1 MPDNKLFYGDNLDV
15 LREHIASE
23 SVDLVYLDPPFNSN
37 ANYNILFKSP
47 AGVGADSQIEAF
59 EDTWHWND
67 KAEAAF
73 HDVMT
78 SGNTDVAE
86 LLRAMRGFLK
96 ENDMM
101 AYLAMMAVRLIELHR
116 VLKPT
121 GSLYLHC
128 DPTASHY
135 LKLLLDGVFGAGFR
149 SEISWKRSSAHND
162 GKQGRTQYGN
172 VRDVIFYY
180 TKGKNWTWNWLYT
193 SYDQSYIDSA
203 YRHSDAD
210 GRKYRRG
217 DLTAAKPGGDV
228 SYGWPIKR
236 KTGGEWEADLDEQYL
251 QPVDGWEYK
260 QIPPYKGRYW
270 AYSRANM
277 QEYARQNR
285 LAYASSGMP
294 EYKRYLDEMPGVPLQ
309 NTWDDIVPASGKESL
324 GYPTQKPVALLERII
339 NASSNEGD
347 VVLDP
352 FCGCGTAVDA
362 AQKLGRRWIGI
373 DVTHLSIGL
382 IERRLVDRYGPNQ
395 LAKAPGKNPPRSG
408 EGDRREAV
416 VEGALPTRDVAGA
429 GPPPSSTFAK
439 ATADATSPFR
449 GGLAYEVIG
458 TPKDIA
464 SAEKLAADE
473 PHQFQYWITQ
483 AIGGQPFQGGRK
495 GMDRGI
501 DGYIYFTKVN
511 EKKVGSV
518 NSSTE
523 AAIISVKAGQRVGV
537 AMVRDLKGV
546 MEREKAD
553 IGIFICVIA
562 PTREMEREAAA
573 AGVYTD
579 TQTGQQYPRL
589 QIYTLAEYFSGLRPK
604 VPMLDRQAGFKKAA
618 RTGDADKQGALSL
631 A

>member
-1 MPDNKLFYGDNLDV
+1 MTNRLFYGDNLDV

-59 EDTWHWND
+59 EDTWHWNE

-135 LKLLLDGVFGAGFR
+135 LKLLLDGVFGGGSFQN
-149 SEISWKRSSAHND
+149 EIVWSYRRWPTKAKRFQRMHDTILFYSKRDGDQTFHTLLEPPTESSM
-162 GKQGRTQYGN
+162 KRW
-172 VRDVIFYY
+172 
-180 TKGKNWTWNWLYT
+180 KGKAQKVTFDETGKRNPTLEE
-193 SYDQSYIDSA
+193 SEDSA
-203 YRHSDAD
+203 GVAMNAVWSIPIIAPV
-210 GRKYRRG
+210 
-217 DLTAAKPGGDV
+217 AKE
-228 SYGWPIKR
+228 R
-236 KTGGEWEADLDEQYL
+236 
-251 QPVDGWEYK
+251 
-260 QIPPYKGRYW
+260 
-270 AYSRANM
+270 
-277 QEYARQNR
+277 
-285 LAYASSGMP
+285 
-294 EYKRYLDEMPGVPLQ
+294 
-309 NTWDDIVPASGKESL
+309 L
-324 GYPTQKPVALLERII
+324 GYPTQKPLALLERII

-382 IERRLVDRYGPNQ
+382 IERRLVDRYGPNA

-416 VEGALPTRDVAGA
+416 VEGALSTSDVAGA
-429 GPPPSSTFAK
+429 EPPPSSTFAK

-458 TPKDIA
+458 TPNDTD
-464 SAEKLAADE
+464 SALKLAADE

-501 DGYIYFTKVN
+501 DGYIYY
-511 EKKVGSV
+511 
-518 NSSTE
+518 SSTTGTDTKAGPKQRTD

-553 IGIFICVIA
+553 IGIFICVIS
-562 PTREMEREAAA
+562 PTREMEREAAS
-573 AGVYTD
+573 AGLYTD
-579 TQTGQQYPRL
+579 EGTGRTYPRL
-589 QIYTLAEYFSGLRPK
+589 QIYTLAEYFNGLRPK
-604 VPMLDRQAGFKKAA
+604 VPLLDRQAGFKRAA
-618 RTGDADKQGALSL
+618 PRGDADKQGSL
-631 A
+631 L

>member
-1 MPDNKLFYGDNLDV
+1 MTNRLYYGDNLDV
-15 LREHIASE
+15 LRGSIASD
-23 SVDLVYLDPPFNSN
+23 SIDLVYLDPPFNSN

-47 AGVGADSQIEAF
+47 AGKAADSQIEAF

-67 KAEAAF
+67 KAEGAF

-135 LKLLLDGVFGAGFR
+135 LKLLLDGVFGAKQFR
-149 SEISWKRSSAHND
+149 NEISWKRTSSHND
-162 GKQGRTQYGN
+162 ASQGMTRFG
-172 VRDVIFYY
+172 RMHDVIFFYA
-180 TKGKNWTWNWLYT
+180 KDKSSTWNLLFAA
-193 SYDQSYIDSA
+193 YDGA
-203 YRHSDAD
+203 YLKQHYSNVDPD
-210 GRKYRRG
+210 GRRYKTS

-228 SYGWPIKR
+228 SYEFKGVK
-236 KTGGEWEADLDEQYL
+236 
-251 QPVDGWEYK
+251 
-260 QIPPYKGRYW
+260 PPQGRYW
-270 AYSRANM
+270 AYSRANI
-277 QEYARQNR
+277 EKFDAEGR
-285 LAYASSGMP
+285 LQFSAKSGMP
-294 EYKRYLDEMPGVPLQ
+294 RLKQYLEDMPGVTLGDF
-309 NTWDDIVPASGKESL
+309 WDDIAPINSQAQERL
-324 GYPTQKPVALLERII
+324 RYPTQKPLALLERII
-339 NASSNEGD
+339 AASSNPGD

-362 AQKLGRRWIGI
+362 AQKLGRQWIGI

-382 IERRLVDRYGPNQ
+382 IERRLQDRYGPNA
-395 LAKAPGKNPPRSG
+395 LARGPGVKNPPRTG
-408 EGDRREAV
+408 EVAAGTADGGGSRPSASLEA
-416 VEGALPTRDVAGA
+416 ASPLHHPAD
-429 GPPPSSTFAK
+429 GPPPSPSSRGQAGEE
-439 ATADATSPFR
+439 FR
-449 GGLAYEVIG
+449 LAYEVIG
-458 TPKDIA
+458 TPNDTD
-464 SAEKLAADE
+464 SALKLAGEE

-501 DGYIYFTKVN
+501 DGYIYFTKTGDTLG
-511 EKKVGSV
+511 K
-518 NSSTE
+518 SSTE

-553 IGIFICVIA
+553 IGIFVCVIQ

-579 TQTGQQYPRL
+579 PGTQISYPRL
-589 QIYTLAEYFSGLRPK
+589 QIYTLAEYFAGLRPK
-604 VPMLDRQAGFKKAA
+604 VPMLDRQAGYKKAGRA
-618 RTGDADKQGALSL
+618 DANEGRQGALEL
-631 A
+631 

>member
-1 MPDNKLFYGDNLDV
+1 MTNRLYYGDNLDV
-15 LREHIASE
+15 LRDHIGSE
-23 SVDLVYLDPPFNSN
+23 TIDLVYLDPPFNSN

-47 AGVGADSQIEAF
+47 PPPRNGSQAIESTSQIEAF

-67 KAEAAF
+67 KSELAF

-135 LKLLLDGVFGAGFR
+135 LKLLLDGVFGGGAFQN
-149 SEISWKRSSAHND
+149 EIIWSYRRWPTKANRFQRMH
-162 GKQGRTQYGN
+162 
-172 VRDVIFYY
+172 DVILFYAKSDG
-180 TKGKNWTWNWLYT
+180 TQTFNTLLEPPTASSMKRWKGKVQKVTFDDAGKRNPTLEV
-193 SYDQSYIDSA
+193 DEDSA
-203 YRHSDAD
+203 GVAMNAVWSIPIIAPV
-210 GRKYRRG
+210 
-217 DLTAAKPGGDV
+217 AKE
-228 SYGWPIKR
+228 R
-236 KTGGEWEADLDEQYL
+236 
-251 QPVDGWEYK
+251 
-260 QIPPYKGRYW
+260 
-270 AYSRANM
+270 
-277 QEYARQNR
+277 
-285 LAYASSGMP
+285 
-294 EYKRYLDEMPGVPLQ
+294 
-309 NTWDDIVPASGKESL
+309 L
-324 GYPTQKPVALLERII
+324 GYPTQKPLALLERII
-339 NASSNEGD
+339 AASSNEGD

-382 IERRLVDRYGPNQ
+382 IERRMQDRYG
-395 LAKAPGKNPPRSG
+395 
-408 EGDRREAV
+408 D
-416 VEGALPTRDVAGA
+416 ALY
-429 GPPPSSTFAK
+429 
-439 ATADATSPFR
+439 
-449 GGLAYEVIG
+449 YEVIG
-458 TPKDIA
+458 TPNDTD
-464 SAEKLAADE
+464 SALRLAAEE

-501 DGYIYFTKVN
+501 DGYIYFTKTGDTLG
-511 EKKVGSV
+511 K
-518 NSSTE
+518 SSTE

-553 IGIFICVIA
+553 IGIFVCVIQ

-579 TQTGQQYPRL
+579 PGTQQTYPRL
-589 QIYTLAEYFSGLRPK
+589 QIYTLAEYFAGLRPK
-604 VPMLDRQAGFKKAA
+604 VPMLDRQAGYKKAGRA
-618 RTGDADKQGALSL
+618 DANEGRQGSL
-631 A
+631 L

>member
-1 MPDNKLFYGDNLDV
+1 MTNRLYYGDNLDV
-15 LREHIASE
+15 LRGSIASE
-23 SVDLVYLDPPFNSN
+23 SIDLVYLDPPFNSN

-47 AGVGADSQIEAF
+47 AGKAADSQIEAF

-67 KAEAAF
+67 KAEGAF

-135 LKLLLDGVFGAGFR
+135 LKLLLDGVFGAVNFKT
-149 SEISWKRSSAHND
+149 EIIWKRTFAH
-162 GKQGRTQYGN
+162 GN
-172 VRDVIFYY
+172 VGKSYGDVTDTIFFYVKSDGY
-180 TKGKNWTWNWLYT
+180 IWNQPFKQVTGAKLDKKYPNT
-193 SYDQSYIDSA
+193 
-203 YRHSDAD
+203 DAD
-210 GRKYRRG
+210 GRRWQSVTLRNPGIRPNLHYPYTATNGLTYQPHPNGWSCNLERMQKYDREGRLHYPTRPNG
-217 DLTAAKPGGDV
+217 ALRLKMFEDESL
-228 SYGWPIKR
+228 
-236 KTGGEWEADLDEQYL
+236 GE
-251 QPVDGWEYK
+251 
-260 QIPPYKGRYW
+260 R
-270 AYSRANM
+270 M
-277 QEYARQNR
+277 QS
-285 LAYASSGMP
+285 L
-294 EYKRYLDEMPGVPLQ
+294 
-309 NTWDDIVPASGKESL
+309 WDDIPPISSQAQERL
-324 GYPTQKPVALLERII
+324 GYPTQKPLALLERII
-339 NASSNEGD
+339 AASSNGGD

-362 AQKLGRRWIGI
+362 AQKLGRQWIGI

-382 IERRLVDRYGPNQ
+382 IERRMKDRYG
-395 LAKAPGKNPPRSG
+395 
-408 EGDRREAV
+408 ED
-416 VEGALPTRDVAGA
+416 LP
-429 GPPPSSTFAK
+429 
-439 ATADATSPFR
+439 
-449 GGLAYEVIG
+449 YEVIG
-458 TPKDIA
+458 TPNDTD
-464 SAEKLAADE
+464 SALRLANEE

-501 DGYIYFTKVN
+501 DGYIYFTKTGDTLG
-511 EKKVGSV
+511 K
-518 NSSTE
+518 SSTE

-553 IGIFICVIA
+553 IGIFVCVIQ

-579 TQTGQQYPRL
+579 PGTQISYPRL
-589 QIYTLAEYFSGLRPK
+589 QIYTLAEYFAGLRPK
-604 VPMLDRQAGFKKAA
+604 VPMLDRQAGYKKAGRA
-618 RTGDADKQGALSL
+618 DANEGRQGALEL
-631 A
+631 